1 MKLPSANS
9 NVPRGIARSKT
20 QQHMIRLIPRG
31 ARRQSGIMLLEC
43 LVYIVVFAIVTGA
56 GMAAFYCC
64 LNHSRAMIYATDDI
78 GSALRAGERWRADV
92 RGATGKISVETG
104 AGSQTVRIPKA
115 GGEIYYR
122 FENGEVRRQSSSA
135 KVSSL
140 LLAKVKASEMKADPR
155 GSVAAWR
162 WELELT
168 PRRKEMRVPMLFTF
182 EAAQTKP

>member
-1 MKLPSANS
+1 MKLPSAIS

-31 ARRQSGIMLLEC
+31 ARCRSGILLIEC

-64 LNHSRAMIYATDDI
+64 LNHSRAMICATDDI

-92 RGATGKISVETG
+92 RGATGIISVETG
-104 AGSQTVRIPKA
+104 AAGQTVRIPIA
-115 GGEIYYR
+115 GGNIFYC
-122 FENGEVRRQSSSA
+122 FENGEMRRQSSST
-135 KVSSL
+135 KVSTPL
-140 LLAKVKASEMKADPR
+140 LDKVKTSEMKADPR
-155 GSVAAWR
+155 GGVAAWR
-162 WELELT
+162 WELELA
-168 PRRKEMRVPMLFTF
+168 PRRTEMRLPLLFTF

>member
-1 MKLPSANS
+1 
-9 NVPRGIARSKT
+9 
-20 QQHMIRLIPRG
+20 MIRLIPRG
-31 ARRQSGIMLLEC
+31 ARRRSGVLLIEC

-92 RGATGKISVETG
+92 RGATGKISLETRTG
-104 AGSQTVRIPKA
+104 GQTVRIPKA

-135 KVSSL
+135 KVSSV

-155 GSVAAWR
+155 DGVAAWR

-168 PRRKEMRVPMLFTF
+168 PRRPEMRLPMLFTF
-182 EAAQTKP
+182 GAAQTKP